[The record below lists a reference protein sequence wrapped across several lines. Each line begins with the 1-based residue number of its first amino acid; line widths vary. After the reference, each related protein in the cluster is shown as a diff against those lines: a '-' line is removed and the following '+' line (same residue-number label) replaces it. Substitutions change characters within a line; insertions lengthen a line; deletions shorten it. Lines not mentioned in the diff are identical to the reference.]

1 MTEDGLFV
9 AYGLRMADNIWSG
22 DWDSLGD
29 NDWEAGMKSLRLPR
43 GDGMLLGASV
53 YELPPGGKS
62 AYHFHHGAEELL
74 IALSEGVTVRTP
86 DGERVLA
93 AGEAVFFAP
102 GPGGAHGQVNDT
114 DEPVRYLVAGTRPS
128 PEVAEY
134 PDLGQL
140 TAQSRHA
147 SQMGEPLFVIHTLQ
161 EGE

>member
-29 NDWEAGMKSLRLPR
+29 NDWEAGLKSLRLPR
-43 GDGMLLGASV
+43 GDGTLLGASV
-53 YELPPGGKS
+53 YELPPGAKS

-102 GPGGAHGQVNDT
+102 GPGART
-114 DEPVRYLVAGTRPS
+114 DRSTTRTRRCATSS
-128 PEVAEY
+128 PERD
-134 PDLGQL
+134 PRRRSPS
-140 TAQSRHA
+140 TPTSA
-147 SQMGEPLFVIHTLQ
+147 S
-161 EGE
+161 